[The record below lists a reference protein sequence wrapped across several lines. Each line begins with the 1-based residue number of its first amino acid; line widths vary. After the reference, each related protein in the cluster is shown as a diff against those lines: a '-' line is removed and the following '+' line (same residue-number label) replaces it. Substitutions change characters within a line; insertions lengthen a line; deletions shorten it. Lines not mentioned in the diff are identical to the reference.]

1 MHMWEEG
8 VDVGRMEDWRIV
20 VFNWDSTDVNL
31 IHGESMKPT
40 LLFVQQPVNCMYPGL
55 GWQ

>member
-1 MHMWEEG
+1 MWEEG

-31 IHGESMKPT
+31 IHGRINEAHS
-40 LLFVQQPVNCMYPGL
+40 LVQ
-55 GWQ
+55 

>member
-1 MHMWEEG
+1 MLGGWKIGVVCNWE
-8 VDVGRMEDWRIV
+8 
-20 VFNWDSTDVNL
+20 STDVNL

-55 GWQ
+55 GWQKL